1 MELAYICII
10 AYIMDLTLG
19 DPKWLGYPV
28 VWIGKI
34 IAFLEAKLRKKI
46 VYYKK
51 SKTPNSPS
59 GTSSPLGT
67 RGELPGLAPRS
78 GAGRTPNYEK
88 IAGIILTVIV
98 AGGSFLFA
106 WTVIRIAYKL
116 YPALGLIVTIWGA
129 FATLSIRGLGQ
140 GGERVYLALEN
151 QSNQSTGRR
160 TDGQTDRRTGLKLAR
175 KRLSEI
181 VGRNTKNLREE
192 GIIRGTVESISEN
205 TIDGVVAPLF
215 YLFLGGVPLAL
226 AYKAINTLDSM
237 IGYQNRRY
245 KDFGWAGAKLDDI
258 ANYIPAR
265 IGGVLISLGA
275 FFFKKDGKNAFRIM
289 LRDGRKYHSP
299 NAGLPQGAMAG
310 ALGIRLGG
318 INYYR
323 GKKIIKPYLGH
334 PKKKLSSIHI
344 KESSNLM
351 YLTSFLTLILGLLIR
366 WLIIKFLIPA
376 IS

>member
-19 DPKWLGYPV
+19 DPKWLGHPV
-28 VWIGKI
+28 VWIGKAI
-34 IAFLEAKLRKKI
+34 SFLERKVYGLRFT
-46 VYYKK
+46 VYGK
-51 SKTPNSPS
+51 
-59 GTSSPLGT
+59 
-67 RGELPGLAPRS
+67 GL
-78 GAGRTPNYEK
+78 NHKK
-88 IAGIILTVIV
+88 IAGVILAVIV
-98 AGGSFLFA
+98 AGGSFLIA
-106 WTVIRIAYKL
+106 LTVIKIAFKL
-116 YPALGLIVTIWGA
+116 HIALGLIVTIWGA
-129 FATLSIRGLGQ
+129 FTTLSIKGLGQ
-140 GGERVYLALEN
+140 GGEGVYLALEKKDLE
-151 QSNQSTGRR
+151 GARR
-160 TDGQTDRRTGLKLAR
+160 E
-175 KRLSEI
+175 LSKI
-181 VGRNTKNLREE
+181 VGRDTKSLERKE
-192 GIIRGTVESISEN
+192 IIRGAIETISEN

-237 IGYQNRRY
+237 IGYQNKKY

-344 KESSNLM
+344 KESINLM

-366 WLIIKFLIPA
+366 WLIIR
-376 IS
+376 